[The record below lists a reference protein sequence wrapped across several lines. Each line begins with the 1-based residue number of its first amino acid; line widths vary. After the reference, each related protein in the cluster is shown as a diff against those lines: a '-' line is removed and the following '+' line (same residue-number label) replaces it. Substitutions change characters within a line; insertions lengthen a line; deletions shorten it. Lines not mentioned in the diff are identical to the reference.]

1 MNGTPGVKNYRNV
14 SDKPKN
20 EEIKVSKSAK
30 EDNNIY

>member
-14 SDKPKN
+14 IDKPTN
-20 EEIKVSKSAK
+20 GEIQVNKSAK